1 MIYHQSLLKERTSVN
16 IIPYDDIHGS
26 GMTSDYIVK
35 LVLFRYTIRA
45 SVSALA
51 LRGDE
56 WDGYYRVLESRFPS
70 KTGV

>member
-1 MIYHQSLLKERTSVN
+1 
-16 IIPYDDIHGS
+16 
-26 GMTSDYIVK
+26 MTSDYVVK